1 MMKKMKLAT
10 ILRKDEGLSLAEIL
24 VSVGLTGL
32 LALGCTQLALAS
44 FTSASYTEAIAM
56 KSVDSGNANRMVTT
70 DMESASG
77 FLVPSKSGALP
88 STSQC
93 TTSSSNSVRPLVTL
107 AYANGNMVGYEVR
120 NSADSGS
127 LWRIACPTAGNPT
140 GTEQLVRK
148 NLPIATSTHWDAAVL
163 CATYPAGGSLTSARC
178 DEDSMLTS
186 LVTNPGIVFTIPA
199 SNPAVKA
206 STPVQIIIAARTLA

>member
-1 MMKKMKLAT
+1 MMKKMKIAT

-88 STSQC
+88 ATSQC

-120 NSADSGS
+120 TNADSGS
-127 LWRIACPTAGNPT
+127 LWRIACPTRP
-140 GTEQLVRK
+140 
-148 NLPIATSTHWDAAVL
+148 PHSDSAARNF
-163 CATYPAGGSLTSARC
+163 SRSAAARAHCPERC
-178 DEDSMLTS
+178 QRDSMDEHAREFDSPSS
-186 LVTNPGIVFTIPA
+186 L
-199 SNPAVKA
+199 
-206 STPVQIIIAARTLA
+206 L

>member
-1 MMKKMKLAT
+1 MMKKMKIAT

-88 STSQC
+88 ATSQC

-120 NSADSGS
+120 TNADSGS

-140 GTEQLVRK
+140 GTERWFERIFLSQRRLIGTRQFSAQHT
-148 NLPIATSTHWDAAVL
+148 LPAEALLLQDVMRIQ
-163 CATYPAGGSLTSARC
+163 CSL
-178 DEDSMLTS
+178 L
-186 LVTNPGIVFTIPA
+186 L
-199 SNPAVKA
+199 
-206 STPVQIIIAARTLA
+206 

>member
-1 MMKKMKLAT
+1 MMKKMKLAEN
-10 ILRKDEGLSLAEIL
+10 LRKDEGLSLAEIL

-44 FTSASYTEAIAM
+44 FTSASYTEAVAM
-56 KSVDSGNANRMVTT
+56 KSVDSGNANRMITT

-77 FLVPSKSGALP
+77 FLVPSKSGAL
-88 STSQC
+88 SADSQC
-93 TTSSSNSVRPLVTL
+93 TTRTSNSVRPLITL

-120 NSADSGS
+120 TNADAGS

-148 NLPIATSTHWDAAVL
+148 NLPIATANNWDSSIL
-163 CATYPAGGSLTSARC
+163 CATYPAGGNLTTARC

-186 LVTNPGIVFTIPA
+186 LVTNPGIVFTIPSSDPALKSA
-199 SNPAVKA
+199 S
-206 STPVQIIIAARTLA
+206 PVQIIVAARTLA